1 MKNKTLAIYLIIW
14 GILNSNAFISIVNAA
29 ENAGLIKTS
38 KGTVAIERNGNS
50 IPATV
55 GTELIVSDV
64 LVTGAD
70 GSVGITLQD
79 GTLLSAGPKSKLVLN
94 KFVFDPSTGKGELDA
109 SIKRGTLAVV
119 SGKLSKTSRDAV
131 IYRTPTS
138 ILGVRG
144 TEFIIEA
151 GDEEK

>member
-1 MKNKTLAIYLIIW
+1 MFKALGLDLI
-14 GILNSNAFISIVNAA
+14 LLSFIVTTALTSAANAA
-29 ENAGLIKTS
+29 DNAGLIKTS
-38 KGTVAIERNGNS
+38 KGNVNIERNGAS
-50 IPATV
+50 LPATI
-55 GTELIVSDV
+55 GTELFVSDTI
-64 LVTGAD
+64 VTGTD

-79 GTLLSAGPKSKLVLN
+79 GTLLSAGPKSKLILN
-94 KFVFDPSTGKGELDA
+94 KFVFDATTGKGELDA

-119 SGKLSKTSRDAV
+119 SGKLSKTSKDAV
-131 IYRTPTS
+131 VYRTPTS